1 MNLQLLLEQYIE
13 KRQQAEQLQ
22 KEIDTVAEA
31 ILDNPD
37 FDKEEVINWCKI
49 ERWTRA
55 SKVLMEG
62 VEIPDSYKFK
72 VFDHNSMIKKEPTLW
87 NRIQRWLMTEYQEYV
102 VESVDT
108 DKLLEDMPE
117 LFQNKTT
124 TFLKLTR
131 PKQ

>member
-1 MNLQLLLEQYIE
+1 MNLQLLLETYLE

-22 KEIDTVAEA
+22 KEIDQVAEA

-37 FDKEEVINWCKI
+37 FWKEEIIQWCKI
-49 ERWTRA
+49 ERGSKTT
-55 SKVLMEG
+55 KVLMEG
-62 VEIPDSYKFK
+62 VEVPDTYKFK
-72 VFDHNSMIKKEPTLW
+72 VFDHNSMIKKEPTLR

-102 VESVDT
+102 VEWVDT

-117 LFQNKTT
+117 LFQDKTT